1 MLQNNK
7 EQGFTLIELIIVIVL
22 LGILAV
28 AASAKFNNL
37 TEDAYQAKV
46 KANASALK
54 SGIDLARAKW
64 LILGSPTSFS
74 ARNDVQVFGDQPS
87 GTIDFNIQGWP
98 AQTWTGSDS
107 WLATNNNYDC
117 LTLWSTLIQDG
128 SDKAAFDNSAE
139 FIVAYEGNETCS
151 YKLTKNTSYGF
162 IYDTRT
168 GEVTLTF

>member
-1 MLQNNK
+1 MRRNND
-7 EQGFTLIELIIVIVL
+7 QGFTLIELIIVIVL

-28 AASAKFNNL
+28 TASAKFNSL

-54 SGIDLARAKW
+54 SGVNLARAKW

-74 ARNDVQVFGDQPS
+74 ARNDVQVFGNLPT

-98 AQTWTGSDS
+98 AQSWTGSDS

-128 SDKAAFDNSAE
+128 SDKAAFDSSAE
-139 FIVAYEGNETCS
+139 FIVAYEGSETCS
-151 YKLTKNTSYGF
+151 YKLTKNTNYGF

-168 GEVTLTF
+168 GDVSLTF